1 MCSITTYSPYEQST
15 PRQHQTSLIET
26 MSVPSKM
33 KAIKI
38 AGVGKPEIQ
47 EVPVP
52 KLRDDYALVK
62 VKAVALNPTD
72 W

>member
-1 MCSITTYSPYEQST
+1 
-15 PRQHQTSLIET
+15 

-38 AGVGKPEIQ
+38 AAVGQPEIQ